1 MSHLTPEKREY
12 LKNLQLEWKDFSQEI
27 KDNLDDI
34 FLLWDESFESWR
46 IQQEVLECIDFDII
60 DFDEEANA
68 TPESIF
74 AKLKSGHS
82 CFKNLVETL
91 DLEFENL

>member
-1 MSHLTPEKREY
+1 MPRITPERREF

-34 FLLWDESFESWR
+34 LLLYGESTESWR
-46 IQQEVLECIDFDII
+46 IQYESMEYMDYDII
-60 DFDEEANA
+60 DFDENANA
-68 TPESIF
+68 TPESVF

-82 CFKNLVETL
+82 CFKNLAETL
-91 DLEFENL
+91 DLEPENL